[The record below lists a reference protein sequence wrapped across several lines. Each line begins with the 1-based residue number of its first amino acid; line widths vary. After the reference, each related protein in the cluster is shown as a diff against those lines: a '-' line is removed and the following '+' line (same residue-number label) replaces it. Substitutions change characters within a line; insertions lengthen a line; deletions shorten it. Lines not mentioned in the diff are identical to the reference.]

1 MTEGGNDSALRASL
15 ERFLAPAALAVV
27 GASPDT
33 GRIRGALLEAVLRGG
48 YGGRVYP
55 VNPSYREIAG
65 LRCFPSL
72 AAIGEEIDLA
82 LIAIPA
88 AAVPAALED
97 CAAQGI
103 GHAVILSS
111 GFAEGDGADTA
122 LEARIKAIAR
132 RTGLRVSGPNAEGF
146 HNELARLT
154 ATFSPAFEPKA
165 GEVLLAPYGRRL
177 GVVAQ
182 SGGIGFSFFNR
193 GRALGLAF
201 SALVSTGNEA
211 DLTASEFFEHLVQD
225 PDTAVIL
232 LFIEGVRDPAR
243 FVAAARA
250 AAEANKP
257 VVMIKIGRTRA
268 GARAAASHTAS
279 IAGWHAAYE
288 AVARSTGMM
297 LADDPD
303 EAMALAALLATGPA
317 PKGNRVAVVTVSGG
331 AGAWM
336 ADALAARG
344 FELPELEAE
353 TRRAIAGVIPSY
365 GSARNP
371 VDITAQAVHSG
382 GLMRARELLHR
393 GGEVDA
399 IVVTA
404 SLAREN
410 RMTVDVEALARLT
423 AAETLP
429 ILFYSYTLPSALARK
444 ALAGSGVVIHTGLA
458 ALAKALSAALTHHR
472 FRLPQHPPA
481 AATTAAAAE
490 IRRQLAGPGRTLS
503 EYEAKRALAAYGVAL
518 PPERLVTNAG
528 ELADA
533 AKALGYPLALKLQSP
548 ALPHKSAAGGVR
560 LGIADE
566 AALLAAHHEMLE
578 GVRLLRPGLPLDGVL
593 VQPMAPRGVEMILG
607 SVRDERFGPV
617 VMVGAGGIA
626 AELFAD
632 VSYRLAPVDAES
644 ARAMLRELKS
654 VALLDGFR
662 GAVPADAEALAQ
674 LIVRISE
681 FAADFRD
688 CVSELDLN
696 PVIVHALGEGCTI
709 VDALLVT
716 GPESL
721 PPSPPSGGLSREAD
735 QGSG

>member
-1 MTEGGNDSALRASL
+1 MTDGAHDSARSAALAS
-15 ERFLAPAALAVV
+15 FFAPAALAVV

-33 GRIRGALLEAVLRGG
+33 GRIRGALLAAVLSGG
-48 YGGRVYP
+48 YGGRVFP

-65 LRCFPSL
+65 LPCFPTL
-72 AAIGEEIDLA
+72 AAIGEPVDLA

-88 AAVPAALED
+88 RAVPAALED
-97 CAAQGI
+97 CAAQAVS
-103 GHAVILSS
+103 HAVILSS
-111 GFAEGDGADTA
+111 GFAEGDAADTA
-122 LEARIKAIAR
+122 LEERIKEIAR
-132 RTGLRVSGPNAEGF
+132 RTGLRVCGPNAEGF

-165 GEVLLAPYGRRL
+165 GEVPLPAFGRRI

-211 DLTASEFFEHLVQD
+211 DLTASEFFEHMVRES
-225 PDTAVIL
+225 DTAVIL
-232 LFIEGVRDPAR
+232 LFIEGVRDPER
-243 FVAAARA
+243 FLAAARA
-250 AAEANKP
+250 AAEAKKP

-279 IAGWHAAYE
+279 MAGWHAAYE
-288 AVARSTGMM
+288 AAARSTGIM

-303 EAMALAALLATGPA
+303 EAMALAALLATSPP

-336 ADALAARG
+336 ADALAAQG
-344 FELPELEAE
+344 FELPELKEE
-353 TRRAIAGVIPSY
+353 TRRAIAQVIPSY

-382 GLMRARELLHR
+382 GLMRALELLHR

-410 RMTVDVEALARLT
+410 RMTVDVDALARLT

-429 ILFYSYTLPSALARK
+429 VLFYSYTLPSALARK
-444 ALAGSGVVIHTGLA
+444 ALAGSGVVIHTGLVG
-458 ALAKALSAALTHHR
+458 LAKALSTALRHHR
-472 FRLPQHPPA
+472 FRLPPRPPA
-481 AATTAAAAE
+481 DRNAAAGLAV
-490 IRRQLAGPGRTLS
+490 RRQLAGPARTFC
-503 EYEAKRALAAYGVAL
+503 EYEAKRALAAYGIAL
-518 PPERLVTNAG
+518 PPERLVKDAG
-528 ELADA
+528 ELKDA

-548 ALPHKSAAGGVR
+548 ALPHKSEAGGVR

-566 AALLAAHHEMLE
+566 NALLAAHREMLE
-578 GVRLLRPGLPLDGVL
+578 CLRRLPELPLHGVL
-593 VQPMAPRGVEMILG
+593 VQRMAPRGVEMILG
-607 SVRDERFGPV
+607 AVRDKLFGPV
-617 VMVGAGGIA
+617 VMVGAGGIMT
-626 AELFAD
+626 ELFAD
-632 VSYRLAPVDAES
+632 ASYRLAPVDRET
-644 ARAMLRELKS
+644 ARAMLSELKCA
-654 VALLDGFR
+654 ALLGGFR
-662 GAVPADAEALAQ
+662 GAPAADVKALVQ

-688 CVSELDLN
+688 RVSEIDIN
-696 PVIVHALGEGCTI
+696 PVIVHALGEGCTV

-716 GPESL
+716 GAESL
-721 PPSPPSGGLSREAD
+721 FPPLGGEITNWL
-735 QGSG
+735 

>member
-1 MTEGGNDSALRASL
+1 MKTGTSLAS
-15 ERFLAPAALAVV
+15 FLAPAALAVV

-33 GRIRGALLEAVLRGG
+33 GRIRGALLAAVLSGG
-48 YGGRVYP
+48 YGGRVFP

-65 LRCFPSL
+65 LPCFPTL
-72 AAIGEEIDLA
+72 AAIGEPVDLA

-97 CAAQGI
+97 CAAQGVS
-103 GHAVILSS
+103 HAVILSS
-111 GFAEGDGADTA
+111 GFAEGDAADTA
-122 LEARIKAIAR
+122 LEARIKEIAR
-132 RTGLRVSGPNAEGF
+132 RTGLRVCGPNAEGF

-165 GEVLLAPYGRRL
+165 GEVPLAPFGRRI

-201 SALVSTGNEA
+201 GALVSTGNEA
-211 DLTASEFFEHLVQD
+211 DLTASEFFEHMARD
-225 PDTAVIL
+225 STTAVIL
-232 LFIEGVRDPAR
+232 LFIEGARDPER

-250 AAEANKP
+250 AAEAKKP

-279 IAGWHAAYE
+279 MAGWFAAYE

-303 EAMALAALLATGPA
+303 EALALAALLATSPP

-336 ADALAARG
+336 ADALAAEG
-344 FELPELEAE
+344 FELPELKEE
-353 TRRAIAGVIPSY
+353 TRRAIAQVIPSY

-382 GLMRARELLHR
+382 GLMRALELLHR

-410 RMTVDVEALARLT
+410 RMTVDVDALARLT
-423 AAETLP
+423 AAGILP
-429 ILFYSYTLPSALARK
+429 VLFYSYTLPSALARK
-444 ALAGSGVVIHTGLA
+444 ALAGSGVVIHTGLVG
-458 ALAKALSAALTHHR
+458 LAKALSAALEHSR

-481 AATTAAAAE
+481 PSNPKVAAE
-490 IRRQLAGPGRTLS
+490 LRRQLAGPGRTLC
-503 EYEAKRALAAYGVAL
+503 EYEAKLALAAYGLAL
-518 PPERLVTNAG
+518 PPERLVRDAG
-528 ELADA
+528 ELRA
-533 AKALGYPLALKLQSP
+533 AAEALGYPLALKLQSP
-548 ALPHKSAAGGVR
+548 ALPHKSEAGGVR

-566 AALLAAHHEMLE
+566 NALFAAHREM
-578 GVRLLRPGLPLDGVL
+578 LDGVRRL
-593 VQPMAPRGVEMILG
+593 RPALPLHGVLMQRMAPRGVEMILG
-607 SVRDERFGPV
+607 VVRDKLFGPV
-617 VMVGAGGIA
+617 VMVGAGGIMT
-626 AELFAD
+626 ELFAD
-632 VSYRLAPVDAES
+632 ASYRLAPVDRET
-644 ARAMLRELKS
+644 ARAMLSELKCA
-654 VALLDGFR
+654 ALLGGFR
-662 GAVPADAEALAQ
+662 GAPAADGEALVQ

-688 CVSELDLN
+688 CVSEIDIN
-696 PVIVHALGEGCTI
+696 PVIVHAAGAGCTI

-716 GPESL
+716 GA
-721 PPSPPSGGLSREAD
+721 PSPSPSGGE
-735 QGSG
+735 GSHAGYRPR